1 LVKLFVKSWSFWR
14 RFGTRAFIARVH
26 NALTRKVEQTAVAV
40 PFIHTPAPVKKT
52 SDTVREARFEQLT
65 PLRSCQLPHGD
76 RARVNIVTD
85 SIGAG
90 SLFGGVGTALL
101 LAATLANRLG
111 ADLRIITRTERPQP
125 ENVGHI
131 FSAYGVTLQ
140 GETQFRFIPSYDLK
154 QDLDFAP
161 GELFITTS
169 WWTTAATLPAVPPSA
184 ILYLLQEDERMFYP
198 YGDDR
203 LRCEQLLR
211 NRDIR
216 FAINTKL
223 LFDHFVAEGFDNI
236 AQHAQWFEPSFPPQ
250 VFKPAA
256 PATPGKRK
264 FVFYARP
271 NNLRNL
277 FYFGLQVIEAAV
289 ARGVLDLALWDIVF
303 VGKDIPE
310 MALNNGYA
318 PARFENLAWTD
329 YAALVG
335 SADLGF
341 TLMYT
346 PHPSYP
352 PLDLVASG
360 AVAVTNRFANKQDL
374 SAYSPNLICAEL
386 ELDAL
391 VEALRQGVAL
401 AGDATQR
408 QRNFEASGL
417 MRDWNQSFAGLVQ
430 QVAPVAAS

>member
-1 LVKLFVKSWSFWR
+1 MVQLFVKSWSFWR
-14 RFGTRAFIARVH
+14 RFGTRAFVARVH
-26 NALTRKVEQTAVAV
+26 NALTRKAEQAGTAM
-40 PFIHTPAPVKKT
+40 PFILPAPPVKKT
-52 SDTVREARFEQLT
+52 TADVRQARFEQLT
-65 PLRSCQLPHGD
+65 PLRTCTAVPGE
-76 RARVNIVTD
+76 RPRVNLVTD

-101 LAATLANRLG
+101 LAAALANRLG
-111 ADLRIITRTERPQP
+111 ADLRIVTRTERPQP

-131 FSAYGVTLQ
+131 FSVYGVTLA

-154 QDLDFAP
+154 QELDFAP

-169 WWTTAATLPAVPPSA
+169 WWTTAATLPGVPA
-184 ILYLLQEDERMFYP
+184 GRLLYLLQEDERMFYP

-203 LRCEQLLR
+203 LRCEEVLR

-216 FAINTKL
+216 FAINTRL
-223 LFDHFVAEGFDNI
+223 LFDHFCAEGFDNI

-256 PATPGKRK
+256 RALLAKRK

-277 FYFGLQVIEAAV
+277 FYFGIQVIEDALAQ
-289 ARGVLDLALWDIVF
+289 GVLDLAQWDIVF

-310 MALNNGYA
+310 MVLGDGYE
-318 PARFENLAWTD
+318 PQRFENLAWSD

-335 SADLGF
+335 AADLGF

-374 SAYSPNLICAEL
+374 SAYSPNLICADLTRE
-386 ELDAL
+386 AL
-391 VEALRQGVAL
+391 VEALRAGVAL
-401 AGDATQR
+401 ALDAPR
-408 QRNFEASGL
+408 RRANFEASGL
-417 MRDWNQSFAGLVQ
+417 QRDWNQSFAGLIDS
-430 QVAPVAAS
+430 VAGTA

>member
-1 LVKLFVKSWSFWR
+1 MVKLFVKSWSFWR
-14 RFGTRAFIARVH
+14 RFGTRAFVARVH
-26 NALTRKVEQTAVAV
+26 NAFTRQVEQTHV
-40 PFIHTPAPVKKT
+40 PFIHTPTPVKQNAT
-52 SDTVREARFEQLT
+52 EIRQARFEQLT
-65 PLRSCQLPHGD
+65 PLRTYTLPAGG
-76 RARVNIVTD
+76 RRRVNIVTD

-101 LAATLANRLG
+101 LAAALANRLD

-125 ENVGHI
+125 ENVGHVLTV
-131 FSAYGVTLQ
+131 YGVALK

-169 WWTTAATLPAVPPSA
+169 WWTTAATLPGVPASSV
-184 ILYLLQEDERMFYP
+184 LYLLQEDERMFYP

-211 NRDIR
+211 NRDIH
-216 FAINTKL
+216 FAINTRL

-236 AQHAQWFEPSFPPQ
+236 AQHAQWFEPSFPAQ
-250 VFKPAA
+250 VFQ
-256 PATPGKRK
+256 PATTANTGKKK
-264 FVFYARP
+264 FIFYARP

-277 FYFGLQVIEAAV
+277 FYFGIQVLEAAIG
-289 ARGVLDLALWDIVF
+289 RGVIDLAQWEIIF

-310 MALNNGYA
+310 MTLGDGYE
-318 PARFENLAWTD
+318 PSRFENLAWSD
-329 YAALVG
+329 YAGLVAT
-335 SADLGF
+335 ADLGF

-360 AVAVTNRFANKQDL
+360 AVAVTNRFGNKQDL

-401 AGDATQR
+401 ATDSAQR
-408 QRNFEASGL
+408 RRNFEAGSL
-417 MRDWNQSFAGLVQ
+417 MRDWNQSFAGIVER
-430 QVAPVAAS
+430 VAGRS